1 MGVERMDIV
10 RIPSRY
16 IFDRVVTITFM
27 HQEKPL
33 NLQRAIEI
41 AAEAHREQTDKAG
54 APYLLHPLRVMISL
68 ETEDERIVGV
78 LQDVVEDGP
87 GWTFQRLEKEGF
99 SPTVLDALRLVTKR
113 PEDEGDSEAVYV
125 AFVRRAKG
133 NKIARRVK
141 TADILDNLNA
151 SRLTALT
158 EKDMRRMNRYLAAL
172 RELRDA
178 DA

>member
-1 MGVERMDIV
+1 MGVEQMALV
-10 RIPSRY
+10 RITSRLN
-16 IFDRVVTITFM
+16 IDRMVTITFIN
-27 HQEKPL
+27 QEKPL

-54 APYLLHPLRVMISL
+54 APYLLHPLRVMMSL
-68 ETEDERIVGV
+68 DTDDERIVGI
-78 LQDVVEDGP
+78 LHDVVEDCP
-87 GWTFQRLEKEGF
+87 GWTFDRLEEEGF
-99 SPTVLDALRLVTKR
+99 SPIVLDALRLVTKR

-151 SRLTALT
+151 SRLSALT

>member
-1 MGVERMDIV
+1 M
-10 RIPSRY
+10 
-16 IFDRVVTITFM
+16 VTITFM
-27 HQEKPL
+27 NQEKPL
-33 NLQRAIEI
+33 NLQCTIEI

-68 ETEDERIVGV
+68 ETDDERIVGV
-78 LQDVVEDGP
+78 LHDVVEDGP
-87 GWTFQRLEKEGF
+87 GWTFERLEKEGF

-113 PEDEGDSEAVYV
+113 PEDEGDGEAVYV
-125 AFVRRAKG
+125 GFVRRAKG

>member
-1 MGVERMDIV
+1 M
-10 RIPSRY
+10 
-16 IFDRVVTITFM
+16 
-27 HQEKPL
+27 

-41 AAEAHREQTDKAG
+41 AAEAHRDQTDKAG
-54 APYLLHPLRVMISL
+54 APYLLHPLRVMMSL
-68 ETEDERIVGV
+68 ETDDERIVGI
-78 LQDVVEDGP
+78 LHDVVKDGP
-87 GWTFQRLEKEGF
+87 GWTFERLEDEGF
-99 SPTVLDALRLVTKR
+99 SPTVIDALRLITKR

-125 AFVRRAKG
+125 AFARRSKD

-141 TADILDNLNA
+141 TADIIDNLNA
-151 SRLTALT
+151 SRLSSLT

>member
-1 MGVERMDIV
+1 M
-10 RIPSRY
+10 
-16 IFDRVVTITFM
+16 VTIKFI
-27 HQEKPL
+27 HQEKLL

-41 AAEAHREQTDKAG
+41 AAEAHRGQTDKAD
-54 APYLLHPLRVMISL
+54 APYLLHPLRVMMSL
-68 ETEDERIVGV
+68 DTDDERIVGI
-78 LQDVVEDGP
+78 LHDVVEDGP
-87 GWTFQRLEKEGF
+87 GWTFERLEEEGF
-99 SPTVLDALRLVTKR
+99 SPIVLDALRLVTKR

-125 AFVRRAKG
+125 AFVRCAKG

-151 SRLTALT
+151 SRLSALT

>member
-1 MGVERMDIV
+1 M
-10 RIPSRY
+10 
-16 IFDRVVTITFM
+16 VTITFM
-27 HQEKPL
+27 NQEKPL

-54 APYLLHPLRVMISL
+54 APYLLHPLRVMMSL
-68 ETEDERIVGV
+68 ETDDERIVGV
-78 LQDVVEDGP
+78 LHDVVEVGP
-87 GWTFQRLEKEGF
+87 GWTFERLEKEGF

-125 AFVRRAKG
+125 AFVRRTKG

-151 SRLTALT
+151 SRLSALT

-172 RELRDA
+172 RELQDA

>member
-1 MGVERMDIV
+1 M
-10 RIPSRY
+10 
-16 IFDRVVTITFM
+16 VTIKFI
-27 HQEKPL
+27 HQEKLL

-78 LQDVVEDGP
+78 LHDVVEDGP
-87 GWTFQRLEKEGF
+87 GWTFERLEKEGF